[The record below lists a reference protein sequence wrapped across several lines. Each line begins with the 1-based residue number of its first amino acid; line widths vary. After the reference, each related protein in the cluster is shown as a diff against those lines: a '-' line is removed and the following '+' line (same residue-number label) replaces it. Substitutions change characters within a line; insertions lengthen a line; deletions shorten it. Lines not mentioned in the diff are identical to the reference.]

1 MGSLPQVEEGLALV
15 EEDGLPQVEEGLALV
30 EEDGLPQVE
39 EDGLEVS
46 VEGRLALVEG
56 FGESVLALEH
66 VPITVHCQGD
76 TLLIHAHMHLFD
88 PLRMHPVDD

>member
-1 MGSLPQVEEGLALV
+1 MGS
-15 EEDGLPQVEEGLALV
+15 LPQVEEGLALV

-56 FGESVLALEH
+56 FGESVYWHWWSWWRILA
-66 VPITVHCQGD
+66 
-76 TLLIHAHMHLFD
+76 
-88 PLRMHPVDD
+88 RMY